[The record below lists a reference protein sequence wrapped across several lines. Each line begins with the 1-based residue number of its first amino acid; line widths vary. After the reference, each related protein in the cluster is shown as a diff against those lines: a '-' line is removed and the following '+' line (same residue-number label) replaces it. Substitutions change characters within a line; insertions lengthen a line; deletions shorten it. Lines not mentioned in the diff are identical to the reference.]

1 MAADLDELLAQIA
14 QGKPLP
20 AYLLT
25 GEAEQGL
32 RDAARRIANAIVPEA
47 DRSFNLVKYD
57 GGTTRPSEVA
67 DDLCSVSMLGGRRVV
82 LVLGAPFLAGK
93 KDQAELVD
101 ELVDL
106 WEQGR
111 EDESTR
117 KAVVLLSEAGLSLA
131 DVAKG
136 TKGALDE
143 LNKVLGTAIT
153 RGDRI
158 DRWRAALHA
167 RLERDG
173 REIPPP
179 SGGIPLLTAA
189 LASGRASANTL
200 VITARKVERT
210 HPVVRE
216 IKQHGAVL
224 SLDVAP
230 GKEGDRQMAAVL
242 DRLLATMGVRIQG
255 DARATLLDRVPPDPE
270 RLAREVEKLAI
281 HAGDSRN
288 IDAEAVA
295 VLVARDRED
304 PIFLLQGSLGDRNVA
319 ETLSRVRALLAGG
332 DGDSV
337 GAVLRILAAIASETR
352 RLLRARL
359 LIDGPLA
366 SRVQRSTS
374 SREFESRIFPTLGDL
389 PGAGPL
395 ASGHPFRCYRTFQ
408 GAFRYH
414 AAELVRM
421 LRALAA
427 LDRALKSTPGDGA
440 LLLERFLVESMAR
453 PARAEA
459 RPGAAP

>member
-1 MAADLDELLAQIA
+1 M
-14 QGKPLP
+14 
-20 AYLLT
+20 
-25 GEAEQGL
+25 
-32 RDAARRIANAIVPEA
+32 
-47 DRSFNLVKYD
+47 KYD
-57 GGTTRPSEVA
+57 GAAARPSEVA

-82 LVLGAPFLAGK
+82 LVLGATFLSGK
-93 KDQAELVD
+93 RDQAELVD
-101 ELVDL
+101 QLAEL

-117 KAVVLLSEAGLSLA
+117 KAVVLFSEAGLSLA
-131 DVAKG
+131 DIAKG

-143 LNKVLGTAIT
+143 INKVLGTTIA

-158 DRWRAALHA
+158 DRWRAAIHA
-167 RLERDG
+167 RLERDR
-173 REIPPP
+173 REIPPA
-179 SGGIPLLTAA
+179 SGGIPLLTSA

-216 IKQHGAVL
+216 IKQQGAVL

-230 GKEGDRQMAAVL
+230 GKEGDRQMAGVL
-242 DRLLATMGVRIQG
+242 DRLLATTGLRIQS
-255 DARATLLDRVPPDPE
+255 DARAALLDRVPPDPE
-270 RLAREVEKLAI
+270 RLAREVEKLALYV
-281 HAGDSRN
+281 GDSRT
-288 IDAEAVA
+288 IDAEAVGA
-295 VLVARDRED
+295 LVARDRED

-319 ETLSRVRALLAGG
+319 DALARVRALLAGG

-366 SRVQRSTS
+366 SRLQRSTS
-374 SREFESRIFPTLGDL
+374 SREFESRIFPGLSEL
-389 PGAGPL
+389 PGAGSL

-414 AAELVRM
+414 ASELVRM
-421 LRALAA
+421 LRGLAA
-427 LDRALKSTPGDGA
+427 LDRALKSTPGDA
-440 LLLERFLVESMAR
+440 TLLLERFLVDAMSR
-453 PARAEA
+453 PVRG
-459 RPGAAP
+459 PGRTADAP

>member
-1 MAADLDELLAQIA
+1 MAADLAEILAQIA
-14 QGKPLP
+14 QGKVLP

-25 GEAEQGL
+25 GEAEQPL
-32 RDAARRIANAIVPEA
+32 REAARRIANAIVPEA

-82 LVLGAPFLAGK
+82 LVLGAPFLSGK

-106 WEQGR
+106 WAQGR
-111 EDESTR
+111 EDESAR

-131 DVAKG
+131 DLAKG
-136 TKGALDE
+136 TKAALDE
-143 LNKVLGTAIT
+143 LNKVLGTSIA
-153 RGDRI
+153 RGDRV
-158 DRWRAALHA
+158 DQWRAALHA
-167 RLERDG
+167 RLVRDG
-173 REIPPP
+173 RDIPPP
-179 SGGIPLLTAA
+179 SGGIPLLTSA

-200 VITARKVERT
+200 VVTARKVERT

-242 DRLLATMGVRIQG
+242 DRLLADAGLRIHG
-255 DARATLLDRVPPDPE
+255 DARVALLDRVPPDPE
-270 RLAREVEKLAI
+270 RLAREVEKLALYV
-281 HAGDSRN
+281 GDSRT
-288 IDAEAVA
+288 IDADAVGA
-295 VLVARDRED
+295 LVPRDRED
-304 PIFLLQGSLGDRNVA
+304 PIFLLQGSLGDRNVGEA
-319 ETLSRVRALLAGG
+319 LARVRALLAGG

-374 SREFESRIFPTLGDL
+374 SRDFENRVFPTLAEL

-395 ASGHPFRCYRTFQ
+395 AAGHPFRCYRTFQ

-414 AAELVRM
+414 TGELVRM
-421 LRALAA
+421 LRGLAA
-427 LDRALKSTPGDGA
+427 LDRALKSTPGDSA
-440 LLLERFLVESMAR
+440 LLLERFLVDSMAR
-453 PARAEA
+453 PARGDT
-459 RPGAAP
+459 RGAAAS